1 MTEPILET
9 TLVTPAQIKESLQ
22 SLGVHPGQIL
32 IVHSSMK
39 RIGWVIGGARTVVDA
54 LLSVLGPTGTLVMP
68 AQSGDNSE
76 PSFWV
81 APPVP
86 SDWWPQIRELTPAFD
101 PQVTPLRRMG
111 AIAECFWHYPG
122 VQRSN
127 HPLDSF
133 IAHGPAAT
141 GIVSS
146 QPLEAGLGEQ
156 SPTQKL
162 YDLDARVLLLG
173 VDYDNCTVM
182 HLAEF
187 LSRSR
192 ITVRQGSAILENGQR
207 VWREYQDL
215 ALDSDEFIQP
225 GRLLD
230 ATGQVRRGQVG
241 LADCRLFRVRDAVDE
256 TVSWLKANRHH
267 RILPEEKP
275 ALLETLKKKPIENLF
290 AIGDLENF
298 PLEADFLDVLALYQP
313 DSAQRLD
320 SLVVRYHQNLIV
332 ACPEKTCL
340 MEPLRSVSD
349 HPSIQFISGRTDVL
363 KQLMPHRPEFDFR
376 SMSLLSIE
384 KSNFR
389 PFEPTPAM
397 AAQLATYQEPE
408 VASLADIPALADL
421 FASITEFSHSTDR
434 EERIRELTTA
444 MESGSCHYSIQRDQ
458 GQIIA
463 SAGTTAENSTSAM
476 IVGVCTALQHRG
488 RGIASRLV
496 SSLCNQLIGQRF
508 QSLALFYDN
517 PDAGRIYRRLGFTDT
532 GDWMMASRKNQTV
545 LQTLERN

>member
-1 MTEPILET
+1 MPEPILET
-9 TLVTPAQIKESLQ
+9 ALVTPAQITASLTA
-22 SLGVHPGQIL
+22 LGVKAGQTL
-32 IVHSSMK
+32 VVHSSMK
-39 RIGWVIGGARTVVDA
+39 KIGWVIGGARSVVDA
-54 LLSVLGPTGTLVMP
+54 LLLVLGPTGTLVMP

-76 PSFWV
+76 PSYWV
-81 APPVP
+81 APPVSP
-86 SDWWPQIRELTPAFD
+86 EWWPAIREHTPAFD
-101 PQVTPLRRMG
+101 PQTTPLRRMG
-111 AIAECFWHYPG
+111 AIADCFRNYPG
-122 VQRSN
+122 VVRSN

-133 IAHGPAAT
+133 IAFGPRAAQIIAT
-141 GIVSS
+141 

-156 SPTQKL
+156 SPTEKL
-162 YDLDARVLLLG
+162 YALDARVLLLG

-187 LSRSR
+187 RSRSR
-192 ITVRQGSAILENGQR
+192 ITVRQCSAILEQGRR
-207 VWREYQDL
+207 VWREYLDL

-230 ATGQVRRGQVG
+230 ATDKVSRGQVG
-241 LADCRLFRVRDAVDE
+241 LADCRLFGVRDAVD
-256 TVSWLKANRHH
+256 TTADWLRVNRHH

-275 ALLETLKKKPIENLF
+275 AILETLKKRPIENLF

-298 PLEADFLDVLALYQP
+298 PLEADFLDVLALYRP
-313 DSAQRLD
+313 GSAKKLD
-320 SLVVRYHQNLIV
+320 SLVIRYHQNLIV

-340 MEPLRSVSD
+340 MDPLRSVSD

-408 VASLADIPALADL
+408 AASLADIPALADL

-434 EERIRELTTA
+434 QERIRELTTA
-444 MESGSCHYSIQRDQ
+444 MESGSCHYYIQRDQ

-476 IVGVCTALQHRG
+476 IVGVCTALKHRG

-517 PDAGRIYRRLGFTDT
+517 PEAGRIYRRLGFADA
-532 GDWMMASRKNQTV
+532 GDWMMATRKKPAIS
-545 LQTLERN
+545 